1 MKKTY
6 MIDVDCAN
14 CAAKMEQAANTVEG
28 VVTASVNYMALKMSV
43 EFAEGADVKKVMGE
57 VLKKCRKI
65 EPDCEIYY

>member
-28 VVTASVNYMALKMSV
+28 IVSASVNYMALKMSV

-57 VLKKCRKI
+57 VLKKCRRI

>member
-14 CAAKMEQAANTVEG
+14 CANKMEQAANAVEG
-28 VVTASVNYMALKMSV
+28 VVSATVNYMALKMSV
-43 EFAEGADVKKVMGE
+43 EFAEGADVKTVMAE
-57 VLKKCRKI
+57 ILKKCRKF

>member
-1 MKKTY
+1 MKKAY

-28 VVTASVNYMALKMSV
+28 VMTASVNYMALNMSV

-57 VLKKCRKI
+57 ILKKCRKI

>member
-43 EFAEGADVKKVMGE
+43 EFADGADVKKVMGE
-57 VLKKCRKI
+57 ILKKCRKI

>member
-28 VVTASVNYMALKMSV
+28 IVSASVNYMALKMSV
-43 EFAEGADVKKVMGE
+43 EFAEAADVKKVMGE
-57 VLKKCRKI
+57 VLKKCRRI

>member
-28 VVTASVNYMALKMSV
+28 IMSASVNYMALKMSV
-43 EFAEGADVKKVMGE
+43 EFADGADVKKVMGE

>member
-14 CAAKMEQAANTVEG
+14 CAAKMEQAVNTVEG
-28 VVTASVNYMALKMSV
+28 IVSASVNYMALKMSV

-57 VLKKCRKI
+57 VLKKCRRI

>member
-28 VVTASVNYMALKMSV
+28 IVSASVNYMALKMSV

>member
-28 VVTASVNYMALKMSV
+28 IMSASVNYMALKMSV

>member
-1 MKKTY
+1 MKKIY

-57 VLKKCRKI
+57 VLKKCRRI

>member
-14 CAAKMEQAANTVEG
+14 CANKMEQAANTVEG
-28 VVTASVNYMALKMSV
+28 VVKANVNYMALKKSV

-57 VLKKCRKI
+57 ILKKCRKI

>member
-6 MIDVDCAN
+6 MIDGDCAN

-57 VLKKCRKI
+57 ILKKCRKI

>member
-43 EFAEGADVKKVMGE
+43 EFAEDADVKKVMGE
-57 VLKKCRKI
+57 ILEKCRKI

>member
-57 VLKKCRKI
+57 ILKKCRKI